1 MEHDIITKI
10 IAAGHAAPSVDN
22 CQPWMFRIEAA
33 GLSILLDEK
42 RAEFFG
48 DYQFTAS
55 YVTMGAVIENMTICA
70 AASGYSTRINTFPSD
85 DPSTVARLEFTKS
98 TTTDS
103 TLYDQIGRR
112 CTNRR
117 KYARTP
123 LITTPSNHSKKL
135 MEITM
140 EPCGSSPSM
149 RPSTLCRLA
158 SMIDSVIFSHRLL
171 HANLF
176 RWLRW
181 NAKETAS
188 TRDGMPLNSLELGVL
203 DAFFFRLLSSWNFQ
217 AFCNIFGIHHLIGFI
232 NSRLLI
238 HAGAIAV
245 ITVPFR
251 TREDYLKG
259 GRIFERFWLKAT
271 QEGYAVQPFGGIP
284 FILTRYALGG
294 AEGFSQAH
302 SQTINEVMAALSGLI
317 DPDETLVC
325 WRVSE

>member
-123 LITTPSNHSKKL
+123 LNNDAIESLKEVNGNYHGTVRFFTEHATIK
-135 MEITM
+135 
-140 EPCGSSPSM
+140 
-149 RPSTLCRLA
+149 RFARLA

-188 TRDGMPLNSLELGVL
+188 TRDGMPLN
-203 DAFFFRLLSSWNFQ
+203 LS
-217 AFCNIFGIHHLIGFI
+217 
-232 NSRLLI
+232 LI
-238 HAGAIAV
+238 HI
-245 ITVPFR
+245 
-251 TREDYLKG
+251 
-259 GRIFERFWLKAT
+259 
-271 QEGYAVQPFGGIP
+271 
-284 FILTRYALGG
+284 
-294 AEGFSQAH
+294 
-302 SQTINEVMAALSGLI
+302 
-317 DPDETLVC
+317 
-325 WRVSE
+325 